1 MLRLSP
7 IPPDELT
14 ADQRELYDEMQSGI
28 ALSYKGV
35 QTADEQKALIGP
47 FNPWLHEPDIG
58 RAIWKLNR
66 ILSAPSSI
74 PERPREIA
82 TLVVGAHFRA
92 IYEFES
98 HRFFAIRAGFPRPI
112 VNAIIS
118 GHKPSGLTDE
128 EACAY
133 DFAAALCAGGVVPEP
148 IYGEA
153 LRLFGPRTTSELVYL
168 YGFYSLACMT
178 MNAFDVAGPRSP

>member
-7 IPPDELT
+7 IPPGELT
-14 ADQRELYDEMQSGI
+14 PDQREFYDEMQAGI
-28 ALSYKGV
+28 AASYKGV
-35 QTADEQKALIGP
+35 QTADGRKALVGP

-66 ILSAPSSI
+66 VLSAPSSI
-74 PERPREIA
+74 PERPREVA

-92 IYEFES
+92 TYEVES
-98 HRFFAIRAGFPRPI
+98 HRFFATRAGFPRPV
-112 VNAIIS
+112 VNSITS
-118 GHKPSGLTDE
+118 GQKPDGLSEE

-133 DFAAALCAGGVVPEP
+133 DFAVALCAGGVVPEP
-148 IYGEA
+148 IYEEA

-168 YGFYSLACMT
+168 CGFYALTCMT
-178 MNAFDVAGPRSP
+178 MNAYDVAGPRSP